1 MHLSASSLSA
11 WLRCNRYYAL
21 TRTHEPADEPEA
33 LVFGTQLHE
42 VLEQYLPTRNVARA
56 LDYIDAHHAGPEA
69 AIRRAEL
76 RALLAGYHTQ
86 WGEDA
91 LNTLQVEL
99 PFPAAACIGPY
110 AIKGRIDA
118 VVRDPLGRV
127 WLMEH
132 KTASGDIRPGAAYWQ
147 RLRLD
152 IQVTLY
158 MAAARSLGLKPAGVI
173 YDVVSK
179 AALGPLRATPEE
191 DRRYLKRSTADGR
204 KPGDL
209 VKGQRF
215 TDETPTEYEAR
226 LVEKLA
232 GSLGFYFQRQE
243 VVRLER
249 ELERGVEEI
258 IELGRQMEASLARG
272 VTVRNPGSCFLYGK
286 ECPFFGVCTGVTGLE
301 DERYVERHRLG

>member
-21 TRTHEPADEPEA
+21 TRTHEPAEEPEA

-42 VLEQYLPTRNVARA
+42 VLERYLPTRSVARA
-56 LDYIDAHHAGPEA
+56 LDYIDAAHATAPY
-69 AIRRAEL
+69 RRAEL
-76 RALLAGYHTQ
+76 RALLAGYHAQ

-91 LNTLQVEL
+91 LTTLAVEV
-99 PFPAAACIGPY
+99 PFPATACLGPY
-110 AIKGRIDA
+110 AVVGRIDA

-132 KTASGDIRPGAAYWQ
+132 KTASGDIRPGSAYWQ

-152 IQVTLY
+152 VQVTLY
-158 MAAARSLGLKPAGVI
+158 MAAARSLGLKPVGVI

-191 DRRYLKRSTADGR
+191 DRRYLKRATPDGR
-204 KPGDL
+204 QPGDL
-209 VKGQRF
+209 VKGQRL
-215 TDETPTEYEAR
+215 TDETPAEYEER

-249 ELERGVEEI
+249 ELAQGVEEL
-258 IELGRQMEASLARG
+258 IEVGRQIETAQARG
-272 VTVRNPGSCFLYGK
+272 VAVRNPGSCFLYGK
-286 ECPFFGVCTGVTGLE
+286 ECPFFGVCTGVHGLE
-301 DERYVERHRLG
+301 DERYVERR